1 MWEWRRK
8 GGGGFQTEVL
18 LFLQTGRDIDRFTQF
33 EIKVVFVLQLIA
45 FHVKRQAI
53 VWFGVN
59 MRIVTGK
66 LSTPVCLIPMFPLG
80 ACIRAQRIHS
90 H

>member
-18 LFLQTGRDIDRFTQF
+18 PFLQTGRDIDRFIQF
-33 EIKVVFVLQLIA
+33 EIKVVLVLQMQLIA

-53 VWFGVN
+53 VWSRVK
-59 MRIVTGK
+59 MK
-66 LSTPVCLIPMFPLG
+66 C
-80 ACIRAQRIHS
+80 
-90 H
+90 